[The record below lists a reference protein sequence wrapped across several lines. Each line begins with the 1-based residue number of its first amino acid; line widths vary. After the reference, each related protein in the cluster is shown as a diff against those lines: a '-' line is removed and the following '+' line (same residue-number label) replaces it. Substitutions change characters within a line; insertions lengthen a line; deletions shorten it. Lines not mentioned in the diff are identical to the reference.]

1 MKNKSL
7 RAGQRFSLLK
17 RPPTPDDRSFSE
29 GEKKKR
35 LTRPVF
41 FCFAEIIHW
50 LTEVLLRQ
58 FALTAILSLRRQ
70 FRLDSKSLIR
80 LRFFVPDLVT
90 F

>member
-41 FCFAEIIHW
+41 FLFCGDHPLADRSSVAAVCPNSDLE
-50 LTEVLLRQ
+50 
-58 FALTAILSLRRQ
+58 
-70 FRLDSKSLIR
+70 SKASI
-80 LRFFVPDLVT
+80 
-90 F
+90 